1 MKYLDKALQVS
12 SATTQLE
19 RRECRHNPS
28 STSWDFHAFPLAC
41 MLYNI
46 YIYTVFSMPSS
57 SCGSLHIAY
66 CFPFF
71 GGVRR
76 ELSQAILIG
85 ATPGL
90 SSVCVVDEVWMFLT
104 PVESL
109 ISFVNSWME
118 RHSLPKVLPLGGRL
132 EWKMFNRE
140 MASLLFS
147 LGNPAGWVS
156 WFFFVGFVGSE
167 IMVVSEG
174 YLFLKTPRG
183 GKRFGAGNE

>member
-1 MKYLDKALQVS
+1 
-12 SATTQLE
+12 
-19 RRECRHNPS
+19 
-28 STSWDFHAFPLAC
+28 
-41 MLYNI
+41 
-46 YIYTVFSMPSS
+46 MPSS